1 MAAAPPANWKSS
13 TDVGFPM
20 SITVRYYLTYYCDLT
35 ALPRRSDLKLLAE
48 YCGCCCCCCSSSN
61 GGDGDG
67 DNNGGDGGNA
77 SSHEDNT
84 PNHSNSNRH
93 KEHALNREFLR
104 RLASHPDEYK
114 TKFVQ
119 GYIERNHLLQLL
131 QLSNTIPL
139 AHWIAL
145 FQRLQPRLYTIS
157 SSAQVHPNTIHLTV
171 AVTQAKRRALLPRAM
186 QIPQSN
192 DKHQSNNNL
201 YNKNDDDNNNKDK
214 DHHDNVHNNNDDDD
228 DDDSIWFRGLC
239 SSFLARRPRTLR
251 ALVRP
256 SSFRLPH
263 NPSTPILLIG
273 PGTGIAPMR
282 TFLQEQLQLQQQQQQ
297 QQQQSTAGA
306 VGPTILY
313 FGCHAPD
320 VDFLYHDELREYQ
333 RQGTLT
339 ELHVAFS
346 RPSDGSKSPKVYVQ
360 HLLLQPPNAASTY
373 RYIVHEQA
381 YVYVCGG
388 VPMGHDVH
396 AALEQILAMP
406 PSPLPPFVPETS
418 SQLQSPHDNV
428 LSSLSMSPD
437 RITTV

>member
-1 MAAAPPANWKSS
+1 MGPLGATVAAFAN
-13 TDVGFPM
+13 G
-20 SITVRYYLTYYCDLT
+20 
-35 ALPRRSDLKLLAE
+35 
-48 YCGCCCCCCSSSN
+48 
-61 GGDGDG
+61 
-67 DNNGGDGGNA
+67 
-77 SSHEDNT
+77 
-84 PNHSNSNRH
+84 
-93 KEHALNREFLR
+93 
-104 RLASHPDEYK
+104 
-114 TKFVQ
+114 
-119 GYIERNHLLQLL
+119 
-131 QLSNTIPL
+131 
-139 AHWIAL
+139 IAL
-145 FQRLQPRLYTIS
+145 FPRLQPRLYTIS
-157 SSAQVHPNTIHLTV
+157 SSAQVNPNTIHLTV
-171 AVTQAKRRALLPRAM
+171 AVTTAKRRALLPRAM
-186 QIPQSN
+186 QIPQEKN
-192 DKHQSNNNL
+192 DKHQNNNNL
-201 YNKNDDDNNNKDK
+201 NNNKNDDDNNNNNKDK

-228 DDDSIWFRGLC
+228 DDNDDDSIWFQGLC

-282 TFLQEQLQLQQQQQQ
+282 AFLQERHFQRQQLELEQQPKQLE
-297 QQQQSTAGA
+297 QQSTAGA

-346 RPSDGSKSPKVYVQ
+346 RPSNGSRSPKVYVQ

-388 VPMGHDVH
+388 VPMGYVVH

-406 PSPLPPFVPETS
+406 PPSLPPFVPEAS
-418 SQLQSPHDNV
+418 SQFQSPHDNV
-428 LSSLSMSPD
+428 LSSLSMSPKEYLEEMT
-437 RITTV
+437 RQGRYVQELWS